1 MTIRSK
7 PYSPEGRDNWDRIF
21 RACGHIEKGWAC
33 ALKKGHDGEH
43 IYELPTEGELIIPTK
58 EKPQ

>member
-7 PYSPEGRDNWDRIF
+7 PYSPEGRDNWDRTF
-21 RACGHIEKGWAC
+21 GGLCPKTNEQGWTC
-33 ALKKGHDGEH
+33 LLKKNHEGDCVFR
-43 IYELPTEGELIIPTK
+43 LAVTEK